1 MTKIAS
7 SAFANCKKLT
17 KLVVNGKLSSVAKNA
32 SMMDYRKATGVEAL
46 VGYLYLAG
54 DMDRI
59 IELIGI
65 GFDLNKKEETGEEH
79 ES

>member
-32 SMMDYRKATGVEAL
+32 FKGCTKR
-46 VGYLYLAG
+46 LAFQEVQL
-54 DMDRI
+54 MQM
-59 IELIGI
+59 L
-65 GFDLNKKEETGEEH
+65 KKI
-79 ES
+79 

>member
-32 SMMDYRKATGVEAL
+32 FKKIFMYWTVILYDVGIL
-46 VGYLYLAG
+46 V
-54 DMDRI
+54 I
-59 IELIGI
+59 
-65 GFDLNKKEETGEEH
+65 
-79 ES
+79 